1 MAGGMPPP
9 PPGQGN
15 PMAGGMPP
23 PPPGQGNPMA
33 GGMPPPPPGQDPAV
47 VEPPVVPI
55 GSFGRDDA
63 FSTTIVLPKHE
74 LKFDENNFLKLL
86 AGSISLSKEEK
97 KRIIDTVSK
106 LSQYQID
113 ELIKIFEE
121 EQRKF
126 SELDTKHK
134 EQLQVLEQK
143 HEAEWIA
150 LELEYQQSQQKGEE
164 DTAADDIRKSLG
176 LAEDG

>member
-1 MAGGMPPP
+1 MAGGGMPPP

-15 PMAGGMPP
+15 PMAGG
-23 PPPGQGNPMA
+23 
-33 GGMPPPPPGQDPAV
+33 GMPPPPPGQMP
-47 VEPPVVPI
+47 VEAAPPVVPI
-55 GSFGRDDA
+55 GSFGRDDG

-113 ELIKIFEE
+113 ELVKIFEE

-143 HEAEWIA
+143 HAAEWSA
-150 LELEYQQSQQKGEE
+150 LELEYQQSQAQGEE
-164 DTAADDIRKSLG
+164 DSAADDIRKSLG
-176 LAEDG
+176 LEEDS